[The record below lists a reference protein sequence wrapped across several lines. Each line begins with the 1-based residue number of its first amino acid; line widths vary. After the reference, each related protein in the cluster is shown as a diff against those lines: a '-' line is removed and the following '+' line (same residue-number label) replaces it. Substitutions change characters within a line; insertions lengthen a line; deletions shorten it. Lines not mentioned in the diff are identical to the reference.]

1 MKKNK
6 LLIILTLLTILMVNA
21 ACRLPSR
28 KPDSTPVPIST
39 EAAEQFEEN
48 LESAAE
54 SFQTSESITVTLT
67 QEEITSYIVSNL
79 PPDLEF
85 EVTDLQIF
93 LNNDQ
98 IEVYGNVDQGM
109 ISADAKIVIKPN
121 IDAYGQIRTEIIE
134 FNVGPF
140 PISQSMKDNLSA
152 QIDDA
157 IMNAL
162 QANDNDIIVK
172 SIDINNGQMIIT
184 ASKG

>member
-6 LLIILTLLTILMVNA
+6 LIIILTLLTILMVNA
-21 ACRLPSR
+21 ACRLPGR
-28 KPDSTPVPIST
+28 KPETTPVPIST

-54 SFQTSESITVTLT
+54 NFKSSESITLTLS

-79 PPDLEF
+79 PPDSEF
-85 EVTDLQIF
+85 QVTNLQV
-93 LNNDQ
+93 LLDNGQ
-98 IEVYGNVDQGM
+98 IELYGNVDQGM
-109 ISADAKIVIKPN
+109 ISADAKIVIKPY
-121 IDAYGQIRTEIIE
+121 IDAFGQLKSEITE

-157 IMNAL
+157 IINAL
-162 QANDNDIIVK
+162 QSNGNDIIVQ
-172 SIDINNGQMIIT
+172 SVDINNGQMIIT